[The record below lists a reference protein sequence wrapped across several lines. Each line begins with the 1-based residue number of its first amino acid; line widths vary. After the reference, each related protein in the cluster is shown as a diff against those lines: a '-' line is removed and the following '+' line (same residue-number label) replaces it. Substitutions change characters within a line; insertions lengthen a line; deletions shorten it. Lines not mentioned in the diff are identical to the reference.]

1 MEKFRRNLIELFNG
15 NELPFDAK
23 YYIFKDVYRDIF
35 DLYNGMLEEAEL
47 AQQQEMASALAESET
62 IPVAEGTEVE

>member
-1 MEKFRRNLIELFNG
+1 MEQFRNLLIQAFNEA
-15 NELPFDAK
+15 ELPFDAK